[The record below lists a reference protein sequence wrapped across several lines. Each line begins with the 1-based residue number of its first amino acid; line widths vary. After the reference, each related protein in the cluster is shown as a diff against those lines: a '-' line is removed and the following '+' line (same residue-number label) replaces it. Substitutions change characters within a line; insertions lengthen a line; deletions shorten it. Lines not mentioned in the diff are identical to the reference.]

1 MLIEYLYVFISWIL
15 LERIY
20 RRSWLLVKCSDLT
33 KEMKGS
39 MVFESEL
46 SKEEA
51 LFFKMIAADD
61 SKEEILVSD
70 INALFQDWINMNS
83 TLVL

>member
-1 MLIEYLYVFISWIL
+1 M
-15 LERIY
+15 
-20 RRSWLLVKCSDLT
+20 KCSDLT

-70 INALFQDWINMNS
+70 INALFQD
-83 TLVL
+83 

>member
-1 MLIEYLYVFISWIL
+1 
-15 LERIY
+15 
-20 RRSWLLVKCSDLT
+20 
-33 KEMKGS
+33 

-61 SKEEILVSD
+61 SKDEILVSH
-70 INALFQDWINMNS
+70 INALFQDMNKYEFNFNFIMFLYMIFVS
-83 TLVL
+83 

>member
-1 MLIEYLYVFISWIL
+1 
-15 LERIY
+15 
-20 RRSWLLVKCSDLT
+20 
-33 KEMKGS
+33 MKGS

-70 INALFQDWINMNS
+70 INALFQD
-83 TLVL
+83 